1 MPISTITG
9 KPVPTSAEN
18 ILQTKDALRTI
29 GPAVGD
35 IAGTLAAQAAMNT
48 VMPGSGAAVP
58 FAQKI
63 LPALLRYGA
72 KTAGAGV
79 GGAAG
84 EYATQQAFGEPTDM
98 GAIGAQGLLSAGG
111 EAVLGPVGGILQ
123 VAKKPALELMSD
135 LTVSGSRVK
144 QFMGEKLKKIGLERA
159 DRFVADIA
167 PDIVK
172 NKIDQTGINQAVTE
186 AFDANTA
193 LYNHF
198 KSVIDDVASKNE
210 GYIPLQNTTNAMQEW
225 VKEKVTASGKGL
237 KGQSQAENDIIREL
251 GFSPSG
257 VKDREHVVLRRLLRG
272 EDLNPQETNFLL
284 ANLYEKKT
292 ADWLKI
298 DPAAREL
305 RQTLKETLLK
315 DLETTGAGAAKASAD
330 VMFKELKQ
338 YQSLKNLYDTATTT
352 NKETLERAFSPG
364 KFIENLNRSER
375 MIRSTMPEVWTKL
388 QKEVEYYRQAAE
400 SIAAGGR
407 NLGGL
412 PMLAGL
418 ASSAFTGGMPVAE
431 LFGAGSAWALMSPAG
446 KKTLEGVFKY
456 AVKPAA
462 KVGLHVGGEV
472 VNFNDLVKS
481 H

>member
-1 MPISTITG
+1 
-9 KPVPTSAEN
+9 
-18 ILQTKDALRTI
+18 
-29 GPAVGD
+29 VGD

-48 VMPGSGAAVP
+48 VLPGSGPAYAALP

-63 LPALLRYGA
+63 LPALMRYGG
-72 KTAGAGV
+72 KVAGSGI
-79 GGAAG
+79 GGGTG
-84 EYATQQAFGEPTDM
+84 EFLTQKAFGEPTDM
-98 GAIGAQGLLSAGG
+98 GAVGAQALLSGGG
-111 EAVLGPVGGILQ
+111 EAILGPVGGLLKA
-123 VAKKPALELMSD
+123 VKKPALELMSD
-135 LTVSGSRVK
+135 LTISGSRVK
-144 QFMGEKLKKIGLERA
+144 QFMGEKFKKVGLERA
-159 DRFVADIA
+159 DKFVADIA

-198 KSVIDDVASKNE
+198 KSVIDDVAAKNE
-210 GYIPLQNTTNAMQEW
+210 GYVPLQNTTNAMHTW
-225 VKEKVTASGKGL
+225 VKEKVAASGKGL
-237 KGQSQAENDIIREL
+237 KGQAQAENDIIREL

-292 ADWLKI
+292 ADWLKL
-298 DPAAREL
+298 DPAARDL
-305 RQTLKETLLK
+305 RTTLKETLLK
-315 DLETTGAGAAKASAD
+315 DLETTGAGAAKQSAD

-338 YQSLKNLYDTATTT
+338 YQALKSLYDTATTT

-364 KFIENLNRSER
+364 KFIENVNRSER
-375 MIRSTMPEVWTKL
+375 MIRSTMPEVWPKL
-388 QKEVEYYRQAAE
+388 QKEVEYYKQAAE

-407 NLGGL
+407 SLGGL

-418 ASSAFTGGMPVAE
+418 ASSHFTGGLPVAE
-431 LFGAGSAWALMSPAG
+431 LFGAGSAWALMSPTG
-446 KKTLEGVFKY
+446 KKALEGVFKY

-462 KVGLHVGGEV
+462 KVGLHVGGEMID
-472 VNFNDLVKS
+472 FNDMIKS